1 MTCTEF
7 CGTLSC
13 VLAWSDD
20 HATALVATAAL
31 LFTIYHITVT
41 RRHNELSLKPR
52 LFIWVDSKD
61 LPGGGSIHTIFAK
74 NYGLGPA
81 WIESIEYTVRGRRLD
96 HHNAD
101 EVSVA
106 VHEMFPNRNVETV
119 VQFKHFR
126 RRPYAIPKDG
136 QIELIAIRF
145 LEPSGRDLEGLA
157 ADASVTIEY
166 TWAYK
171 GKIVDSWPGDVRRTA
186 A

>member
-1 MTCTEF
+1 MTCTEI

-13 VLAWSDD
+13 LLGWADD
-20 HATALVATAAL
+20 HATAIVATAAL

-61 LPGGGSIHTIFAK
+61 LPGGGSMHTIFAK

-81 WIESIEYTVRGRRLD
+81 WIESIEYKVRGRRLD
-96 HHNAD
+96 HHNAN

-106 VHEMFPNRNVETV
+106 VHEMFPNRNVEV
-119 VQFKHFR
+119 DILFKHFG

-145 LEPSGRDLEGLA
+145 TESSRDDLEELA
-157 ADASVTIEY
+157 ANASVTIGY
-166 TWAYK
+166 TWAYE
-171 GKIVDSWPGDVRRTA
+171 GRIVDSWPGDVRSA
-186 A
+186 AS